1 MNELLELERKW
12 VKNNPNA
19 LTDTHAY
26 RIRTTVK
33 AKQEQLERVRELLSC
48 VHLLSFGE
56 DVLFSKL
63 ASELPKWFLDRSSQS
78 LSEQEMSQWLIKWR
92 SADSDIKK
100 LMEDQKGWSA
110 EDWLYWMDPFNR
122 PIYLISTK
130 LTSEAKGE
138 MVFASY
144 ELMQLNGATEWMLKV
159 CDIEVERI
167 QV

>member
-1 MNELLELERKW
+1 MNELLELEKKW
-12 VKNNPNA
+12 AKNDPSA
-19 LTDTHAY
+19 LTNTQAY
-26 RIRTTVK
+26 LIRTTVK
-33 AKQEQLERVRELLSC
+33 AKQEQLERVKELLSC

-63 ASELPKWFLDRSSQS
+63 ASELPRWFLDRSSQS
-78 LSEQEMSQWLIKWR
+78 LSEQEMAQWLNKWR
-92 SADSDIKK
+92 SADSDMKK

-122 PIYLISTK
+122 PIYLVDTK
-130 LTSEAKGE
+130 WTSEARGE

-159 CDIEVERI
+159 CDIEV
-167 QV
+167 Q